1 MIQPKTN
8 QHAVFFIPQVDQIKG
23 ESNVFYSQVLVIL
36 SLSVST
42 SFHIYFHRSAI
53 MLSWCLV

>member
-23 ESNVFYSQVLVIL
+23 ESNVFL
-36 SLSVST
+36 
-42 SFHIYFHRSAI
+42 
-53 MLSWCLV
+53 